1 MSGPQFT
8 GKKKEGKR
16 KEVHVESYCYTHFC
30 VSFEIQEHSSDSK
43 AQDYAVNVSIAN
55 KELFLN
61 EE

>member
-8 GKKKEGKR
+8 GIKKEGKR
-16 KEVHVESYCYTHFC
+16 KKSTLNRIVTHISG
-30 VSFEIQEHSSDSK
+30 SFEIQEHATDSK

-55 KELFLN
+55 KEPFLN